1 MKHSE
6 EQIKKYREEFK
17 KHRSKRIVILIVA
30 VVFLVAIGL
39 IVLPV
44 MDMLGVSRL
53 VWAPFVYLIMF
64 GIIIAISIVWRCPVC
79 NGLLGDIFNTKYC
92 SKCGF
97 NFSDEKPKID

>member
-6 EQIKKYREEFK
+6 EQIKKYKEEFK
-17 KHRSKRIVILIVA
+17 KRRSKRIVILIVA

-44 MDMLGVSRL
+44 MDILGVSRL

-97 NFSDEKPKID
+97 NFSDEKPKSD